1 MGTKKSELKDGCFAK
16 AKDNEPIFVLRAQD
30 EIAPYIVTKW
40 AETYRIICKIN
51 KCWGKNQKAKFNA
64 AMKTSEAMYNWEEKK
79 IPD

>member
-30 EIAPYIVTKW
+30 KIAPYIVIEW
-40 AETYRIICKIN
+40 AETYKTICEVKG
-51 KCWGKNQKAKFNA
+51 CWGKKQKAKFNA
-64 AMKTSEAMYNWEEKK
+64 AMRTSKAMYNWQGRK